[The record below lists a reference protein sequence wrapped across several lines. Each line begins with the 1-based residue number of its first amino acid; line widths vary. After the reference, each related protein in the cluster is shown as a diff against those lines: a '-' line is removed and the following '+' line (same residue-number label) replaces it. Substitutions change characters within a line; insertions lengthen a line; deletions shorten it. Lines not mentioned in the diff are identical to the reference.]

1 MKIIR
6 ERGLLCYCAT
16 LFLIGKHIHFGDNKS
31 CFLSLVILFLFIFA
45 EESNTIYDMKQVS
58 KITLCL
64 LCVAMALTGCRDKV
78 QSKADTAN
86 QQAAVSQ
93 SMKRI
98 SKVEKQGD
106 MRQYDVADKQRITDF
121 IPKGYKLFE
130 KISGDLNKD
139 GLEDCVLIIK
149 ATRKDG
155 FERDYE
161 GKLIDRNRRG
171 IIVLFSEE
179 KGYKVAVKN
188 YNCFSS
194 ENEDGGNYFSPEL
207 GVIIKDS
214 KLYLHYYHGRYG
226 YWEYCFRY
234 QNLDFMLIGY
244 EASHDR
250 GPVVL
255 FKTSINFLTGVEY
268 DDENINAYNF
278 NADSDDDSEID
289 EVFKRT
295 VVKLKK
301 KPLMKLSEIED
312 FDELKY

>member
-1 MKIIR
+1 
-6 ERGLLCYCAT
+6 
-16 LFLIGKHIHFGDNKS
+16 
-31 CFLSLVILFLFIFA
+31 
-45 EESNTIYDMKQVS
+45 MKQVS
-58 KITLCL
+58 KIILCL
-64 LCVAMALTGCRDKV
+64 LCMAMPLTGCRDKV
-78 QSKADTAN
+78 QSKADAADP
-86 QQAAVSQ
+86 QAAERQ

-98 SKVEKQGD
+98 SKVEKQGN
-106 MRQYDVADKQRITDF
+106 MHQYDVADQQQITDF

-161 GKLIDRNRRG
+161 GRLIDRNRRG

-234 QNLDFMLIGY
+234 QNSDFMLIGY

-255 FKTSINFLTGVEY
+255 FKTSINFLTGIEY

-312 FDELKY
+312 FDELRFE

>member
-1 MKIIR
+1 
-6 ERGLLCYCAT
+6 
-16 LFLIGKHIHFGDNKS
+16 
-31 CFLSLVILFLFIFA
+31 
-45 EESNTIYDMKQVS
+45 MKQVC
-58 KITLCL
+58 KIILCL

-78 QSKADTAN
+78 RSKTDAAGPQT
-86 QQAAVSQ
+86 AVSQ

-106 MRQYDVADKQRITDF
+106 MHQYDVADQQRITDF

-155 FERDYE
+155 FVKNSFD
-161 GKLIDRNRRG
+161 KVVDRNRRG
-171 IIVLFSEE
+171 IIILFTE
-179 KGYKVAVKN
+179 KDGYKLASKN

-194 ENEDGGNYFSPEL
+194 ENEEGGVYYAPEL
-207 GVIIKDS
+207 WVEERKGN
-214 KLYLHYYHGRYG
+214 LYLRYCHGRYG

-234 QNLDFMLIGY
+234 QGSDFMLIGY
-244 EASHDR
+244 EATYNR
-250 GPVVL
+250 GPLVL
-255 FKTSINFLTGVEY
+255 GKTSINFLTGVEY
-268 DDENINAYNF
+268 DDENINADKF
-278 NADSDDDSEID
+278 DADSDDDPVDD

-312 FDELKY
+312 FDDLKLN

>member
-1 MKIIR
+1 MNKTTVV
-6 ERGLLCYCAT
+6 GLLLAV
-16 LFLIGKHIHFGDNKS
+16 FM
-31 CFLSLVILFLFIFA
+31 LS
-45 EESNTIYDMKQVS
+45 
-58 KITLCL
+58 
-64 LCVAMALTGCRDKV
+64 GCREKV
-78 QSKADTAN
+78 RSKADTAN
-86 QQAAVSQ
+86 PQAAVSQ

-106 MRQYDVADKQRITDF
+106 MRQYEVADQKRITDF

-130 KISGDLNKD
+130 KISGDLNND
-139 GLEDCVLIIK
+139 GLDDCVLIIK

-155 FERDYE
+155 FVKDFKDEVV
-161 GKLIDRNRRG
+161 DRNRRG
-171 IIVLFSEE
+171 IIILFTE
-179 KGYKVAVKN
+179 KDGYKLASKN

-194 ENEDGGNYFSPEL
+194 ENEDGGVYFSPEL

-234 QNLDFMLIGY
+234 QNSDFMLIGY

>member
-1 MKIIR
+1 
-6 ERGLLCYCAT
+6 
-16 LFLIGKHIHFGDNKS
+16 
-31 CFLSLVILFLFIFA
+31 
-45 EESNTIYDMKQVS
+45 MKQVS
-58 KITLCL
+58 KIILCL
-64 LCVAMALTGCRDKV
+64 LCMAMALTGCRDKV
-78 QSKADTAN
+78 RSKADTADP
-86 QQAAVSQ
+86 QAAVSQ

-106 MRQYDVADKQRITDF
+106 MHQYDVADKQRITDF

-149 ATRKDG
+149 ATCKDG
-155 FERDYE
+155 FVKDFKDEVV
-161 GKLIDRNRRG
+161 DRNRRG
-171 IIVLFSEE
+171 IIILFTE
-179 KGYKVAVKN
+179 KDGYKLASKN

-194 ENEDGGNYFSPEL
+194 ENEDGGVYFSPEL

-234 QNLDFMLIGY
+234 QNSDFMLIGY

-250 GPVVL
+250 GPIVL

-278 NADSDDDSEID
+278 NDDSDDDSEID

-295 VVKLKK
+295 VVKLKN

>member
-1 MKIIR
+1 MVIIKGVFCR
-6 ERGLLCYCAT
+6 LLS
-16 LFLIGKHIHFGDNKS
+16 F
-31 CFLSLVILFLFIFA
+31 FLSIFA
-45 EESNTIYDMKQVS
+45 DESNTIYDMKQVS

-64 LCVAMALTGCRDKV
+64 LCVAMALTGCRDKAR
-78 QSKADTAN
+78 SKADAADP
-86 QQAAVSQ
+86 QAAVRQ

-155 FERDYE
+155 FVKNSFD
-161 GKLIDRNRRG
+161 KVVDRNRRG
-171 IIVLFSEE
+171 IIILFTE
-179 KGYKVAVKN
+179 KDGYKLASKN

-234 QNLDFMLIGY
+234 QNSDFMLIGY

>member
-1 MKIIR
+1 MVIIK
-6 ERGLLCYCAT
+6 GVFCLL
-16 LFLIGKHIHFGDNKS
+16 LSF
-31 CFLSLVILFLFIFA
+31 FLSIFA
-45 EESNTIYDMKQVS
+45 GESNTIYDMKQVS

-64 LCVAMALTGCRDKV
+64 LCVAMMLTGCRDKV
-78 QSKADTAN
+78 RSKADTADP
-86 QQAAVSQ
+86 QAAVSQ

-106 MRQYDVADKQRITDF
+106 MHQYDVADKQRITDF

-234 QNLDFMLIGY
+234 QNPDFMLIGY

>member
-1 MKIIR
+1 MVIIK
-6 ERGLLCYCAT
+6 GVFCLL
-16 LFLIGKHIHFGDNKS
+16 LSF
-31 CFLSLVILFLFIFA
+31 FLSIFA
-45 EESNTIYDMKQVS
+45 GESNTIYDMKQVS

-64 LCVAMALTGCRDKV
+64 LCVAMMLTGCRDKV
-78 QSKADTAN
+78 RSKADTADP
-86 QQAAVSQ
+86 QAAVSQ

-106 MRQYDVADKQRITDF
+106 MHQYDVADQQQITDF

-139 GLEDCVLIIK
+139 GLDDCVLIIK

-234 QNLDFMLIGY
+234 QNSDFMLIGY

>member
-1 MKIIR
+1 M
-6 ERGLLCYCAT
+6 LS
-16 LFLIGKHIHFGDNKS
+16 F
-31 CFLSLVILFLFIFA
+31 FLSIFA
-45 EESNTIYDMKQVS
+45 DESNTIYDMKQVS

-78 QSKADTAN
+78 QSKADTADP
-86 QQAAVSQ
+86 QAAVSQ

-106 MRQYDVADKQRITDF
+106 MHQYDVADQQQITDF

-234 QNLDFMLIGY
+234 QNPDFMLIGY

-255 FKTSINFLTGVEY
+255 FKMSINFLTGIEY

-312 FDELKY
+312 FDELRFE

>member
-1 MKIIR
+1 
-6 ERGLLCYCAT
+6 
-16 LFLIGKHIHFGDNKS
+16 
-31 CFLSLVILFLFIFA
+31 
-45 EESNTIYDMKQVS
+45 MKQVS
-58 KITLCL
+58 KIILCL
-64 LCVAMALTGCRDKV
+64 LCMAMALTGCRDKV
-78 QSKADTAN
+78 RSKADTADP
-86 QQAAVSQ
+86 QAAVSQ

-155 FERDYE
+155 FVKNSFD
-161 GKLIDRNRRG
+161 KVVDRNRRG
-171 IIVLFSEE
+171 IIILFTE
-179 KGYKVAVKN
+179 KDGYKLASKN

-194 ENEDGGNYFSPEL
+194 ENEEGGVYYVPEL
-207 GVIIKDS
+207 WVEERKGN
-214 KLYLHYYHGRYG
+214 LYLRYCHGRYG

-234 QNLDFMLIGY
+234 QGSDFMLIGY
-244 EASHDR
+244 EATYNH
-250 GPVVL
+250 GPLVL
-255 FKTSINFLTGVEY
+255 GKTSINFLTGVEY
-268 DDENINAYNF
+268 DDENINADKF
-278 NADSDDDSEID
+278 DADSDDDPVAD

-301 KPLMKLSEIED
+301 KPLIKLSEIED
-312 FDELKY
+312 FDELRFE

>member
-1 MKIIR
+1 MIIKGVFCR
-6 ERGLLCYCAT
+6 LLS
-16 LFLIGKHIHFGDNKS
+16 F
-31 CFLSLVILFLFIFA
+31 FLSIFA
-45 EESNTIYDMKQVS
+45 GESNTIYDMKQVS
-58 KITLCL
+58 KITICL
-64 LCVAMALTGCRDKV
+64 FCVAITLTGCRDKV
-78 QSKADTAN
+78 RSKVDAADL
-86 QQAAVSQ
+86 QAAVSQ

-106 MRQYDVADKQRITDF
+106 MHQYDVADQQQITDF

-171 IIVLFSEE
+171 IIILFTE
-179 KGYKVAVKN
+179 KNGYKLASKN

-207 GVIIKDS
+207 WVEERKGN
-214 KLYLHYYHGRYG
+214 LYLRYCHGRYG

-234 QNLDFMLIGY
+234 QNSDFMLIGY
-244 EASHDR
+244 EVSHDR

-255 FKTSINFLTGVEY
+255 FKTSINFLTGIVY
-268 DDENINAYNF
+268 DDENINADKYD
-278 NADSDDDSEID
+278 ADSDDDSEID

-312 FDELKY
+312 FDELRFE

>member
-6 ERGLLCYCAT
+6 KRSLLRYCAT
-16 LFLIGKHIHFGDNKS
+16 LFLISKHIKFGDNKR
-31 CFLSLVILFLFIFA
+31 CFLSFVILFLFIFA
-45 EESNTIYDMKQVS
+45 DESNTIYDMKQVS

-64 LCVAMALTGCRDKV
+64 LCVAMALAGCRDKV

-139 GLEDCVLIIK
+139 GLDDCVLIIK

-194 ENEDGGNYFSPEL
+194 ENEDGGVYFAPYLS
-207 GVIIKDS
+207 IDIRNS
-214 KLYLHYYHGRYG
+214 KLFVHYAHGRYG

-234 QNLDFMLIGY
+234 QDSDFMLIGY
-244 EASHDR
+244 ESLGSQ
-250 GPVVL
+250 GPTALGKV
-255 FKTSINFLTGVEY
+255 SINFLTGVRY
-268 DDENINAYNF
+268 DDDNVNKY
-278 NADSDDDSEID
+278 DDDAEEKFVRKVI
-289 EVFKRT
+289 
-295 VVKLKK
+295 KLKK
-301 KPLMKLSEIED
+301 EPLKKLSEIDD
-312 FDELKY
+312 FDELEIERLNTDD

>member
-1 MKIIR
+1 MNKTTVV
-6 ERGLLCYCAT
+6 GL
-16 LFLIGKHIHFGDNKS
+16 I
-31 CFLSLVILFLFIFA
+31 LVIFML
-45 EESNTIYDMKQVS
+45 S
-58 KITLCL
+58 
-64 LCVAMALTGCRDKV
+64 GCRDKV
-78 QSKADTAN
+78 RSKADTAN
-86 QQAAVSQ
+86 PQAAVRQ

-139 GLEDCVLIIK
+139 GLDDCVLIIK

-194 ENEDGGNYFSPEL
+194 ENEDGGVYFAPYLS
-207 GVIIKDS
+207 IDIRNS
-214 KLYLHYYHGRYG
+214 KLFVHYAHGRYG

-234 QNLDFMLIGY
+234 QGSDFMLIGY
-244 EASHDR
+244 EATYNH
-250 GPVVL
+250 GPLVL
-255 FKTSINFLTGVEY
+255 GKTSINFLTGVEY
-268 DDENINAYNF
+268 DDENINADKF
-278 NADSDDDSEID
+278 DADSDDDPVAD

-312 FDELKY
+312 FDDLKLN

>member
-1 MKIIR
+1 MIIKGVFCR
-6 ERGLLCYCAT
+6 LLS
-16 LFLIGKHIHFGDNKS
+16 F
-31 CFLSLVILFLFIFA
+31 FLSIFA
-45 EESNTIYDMKQVS
+45 GESNTIYDMKQVS
-58 KITLCL
+58 KIILCL
-64 LCVAMALTGCRDKV
+64 LCVAMALAGCRDKV
-78 QSKADTAN
+78 RSKVDAADL
-86 QQAAVSQ
+86 QAAVSQ

-106 MRQYDVADKQRITDF
+106 MHQYDVADQQQITDF

-171 IIVLFSEE
+171 IIILFTE
-179 KGYKVAVKN
+179 KNGYKLASKN

-207 GVIIKDS
+207 WVEERKGN
-214 KLYLHYYHGRYG
+214 LYLRYCHGRYG

-234 QNLDFMLIGY
+234 QNSDFMLIGY
-244 EASHDR
+244 EVSHDR

-255 FKTSINFLTGVEY
+255 FKTSINFLTGIVY
-268 DDENINAYNF
+268 DDENINADKYD
-278 NADSDDDSEID
+278 ADSDDDSEID

-312 FDELKY
+312 FDELRFE

>member
-1 MKIIR
+1 MIIKGVFCR
-6 ERGLLCYCAT
+6 LLS
-16 LFLIGKHIHFGDNKS
+16 F
-31 CFLSLVILFLFIFA
+31 FLSIFA
-45 EESNTIYDMKQVS
+45 DESNTIYDMKQVS

-64 LCVAMALTGCRDKV
+64 LCVAMVLTGCHDKV
-78 QSKADTAN
+78 RSKADTAN
-86 QQAAVSQ
+86 HQAAVSQ

-171 IIVLFSEE
+171 IIILFTE
-179 KGYKVAVKN
+179 KDGYKLASKN

-194 ENEDGGNYFSPEL
+194 ENEEGGVYYAPEL
-207 GVIIKDS
+207 WVEERKGN
-214 KLYLHYYHGRYG
+214 LYLRYCHGRYG

-234 QNLDFMLIGY
+234 QGSDFMLIGY
-244 EASHDR
+244 EATYNR
-250 GPVVL
+250 GPLVL
-255 FKTSINFLTGVEY
+255 GKTSINFLTGVEY
-268 DDENINAYNF
+268 DDENINADKF
-278 NADSDDDSEID
+278 DADSDDDPVAD

-301 KPLMKLSEIED
+301 KPLIKLSEIED
-312 FDELKY
+312 FDELRFE

>member
-1 MKIIR
+1 MIIKGVFCR
-6 ERGLLCYCAT
+6 LLS
-16 LFLIGKHIHFGDNKS
+16 F
-31 CFLSLVILFLFIFA
+31 FLSIFA
-45 EESNTIYDMKQVS
+45 DESNTIYDMKQVS
-58 KITLCL
+58 KITICL

-78 QSKADTAN
+78 RSKADAADL
-86 QQAAVSQ
+86 QAAVSQ

-106 MRQYDVADKQRITDF
+106 MHQYDVADQQQITDF

-139 GLEDCVLIIK
+139 GLDDCVLIIK

-171 IIVLFSEE
+171 IIILFTE
-179 KGYKVAVKN
+179 KEGYKLASKN

-234 QNLDFMLIGY
+234 QNSDFMLIGY

-278 NADSDDDSEID
+278 NDDSDDDSEID

-312 FDELKY
+312 FDEFKF

>member
-1 MKIIR
+1 M
-6 ERGLLCYCAT
+6 LS
-16 LFLIGKHIHFGDNKS
+16 F
-31 CFLSLVILFLFIFA
+31 FLSIFA
-45 EESNTIYDMKQVS
+45 DESNTIYDMKQVS
-58 KITLCL
+58 KIILCL
-64 LCVAMALTGCRDKV
+64 LCVAMALAGCRDKV
-78 QSKADTAN
+78 RSKADAADP
-86 QQAAVSQ
+86 QAAVRQ

-106 MRQYDVADKQRITDF
+106 MHQYDVADKQRITDF

-171 IIVLFSEE
+171 IIILFTE
-179 KGYKVAVKN
+179 KNGYKLASKN

-194 ENEDGGNYFSPEL
+194 ENEDGGNYYAPEL
-207 GVIIKDS
+207 WVEERKGN
-214 KLYLHYYHGRYG
+214 LYLRYCHGRYG

-234 QNLDFMLIGY
+234 QNSDFMLIGY

>member
-1 MKIIR
+1 MIIKAVFCR
-6 ERGLLCYCAT
+6 LLY
-16 LFLIGKHIHFGDNKS
+16 F
-31 CFLSLVILFLFIFA
+31 FLFIFA
-45 EESNTIYDMKQVS
+45 DESNTIYDMKQVS
-58 KITLCL
+58 KIILCL
-64 LCVAMALTGCRDKV
+64 LCMAMALTGCRDKV
-78 QSKADTAN
+78 RSKADTADP
-86 QQAAVSQ
+86 QAAVSQ

-106 MRQYDVADKQRITDF
+106 MHQYDVADRQRITDF

-194 ENEDGGNYFSPEL
+194 ENEEGGVYCAPYLSIDIRN
-207 GVIIKDS
+207 S
-214 KLYLHYYHGRYG
+214 KLFVHYAHGRYG
-226 YWEYCFRY
+226 YWEYCFHY
-234 QNLDFMLIGY
+234 QDSDFMLIGY
-244 EASHDR
+244 ESFGSQ
-250 GPVVL
+250 GPTALGKV
-255 FKTSINFLTGVEY
+255 SINFLTGVRY
-268 DDENINAYNF
+268 DDDNVNKY
-278 NADSDDDSEID
+278 DDDAEEKFVRKVI
-289 EVFKRT
+289 
-295 VVKLKK
+295 KLKK
-301 KPLMKLSEIED
+301 EPLKKLSEIDD
-312 FDELKY
+312 FDELEIERLNTDD

>member
-1 MKIIR
+1 MIIKAVFCR
-6 ERGLLCYCAT
+6 LLS
-16 LFLIGKHIHFGDNKS
+16 F
-31 CFLSLVILFLFIFA
+31 FLSIFA
-45 EESNTIYDMKQVS
+45 DESNTIYDMKQVS
-58 KITLCL
+58 KIILCL
-64 LCVAMALTGCRDKV
+64 LCMAITLTGCRDKV
-78 QSKADTAN
+78 RSKADTADP
-86 QQAAVSQ
+86 QVAVSQ

-106 MRQYDVADKQRITDF
+106 MRQYDVADRQRITDF

-139 GLEDCVLIIK
+139 GLDDCVLIIK

-171 IIVLFSEE
+171 IIILFTE
-179 KGYKVAVKN
+179 KDGYKLASKN

-234 QNLDFMLIGY
+234 QNSDFMLIGY

-268 DDENINAYNF
+268 DDESINADNF
-278 NADSDDDSEID
+278 NDDSEDDSELD

>member
-1 MKIIR
+1 M
-6 ERGLLCYCAT
+6 LS
-16 LFLIGKHIHFGDNKS
+16 F
-31 CFLSLVILFLFIFA
+31 FLSIFA
-45 EESNTIYDMKQVS
+45 DESNTIYDMKQVS
-58 KITLCL
+58 KIILCL
-64 LCVAMALTGCRDKV
+64 LCVAMALAGCRDKV
-78 QSKADTAN
+78 QSKADAADP
-86 QQAAVSQ
+86 QAAVRQ

-106 MRQYDVADKQRITDF
+106 MHQYDVADQQQITDF

-234 QNLDFMLIGY
+234 QNPDFMLIGY

-255 FKTSINFLTGVEY
+255 FKTSINFLTGIEY

-312 FDELKY
+312 FDELRFE

>member
-1 MKIIR
+1 M
-6 ERGLLCYCAT
+6 LS
-16 LFLIGKHIHFGDNKS
+16 F
-31 CFLSLVILFLFIFA
+31 FLSIFA
-45 EESNTIYDMKQVS
+45 DESNTIYDMKQVS

-78 QSKADTAN
+78 QSKADTADP
-86 QQAAVSQ
+86 QAAVSQ

-106 MRQYDVADKQRITDF
+106 MHQYDVADQQQITDF

-234 QNLDFMLIGY
+234 QNPDFMLIGY

-255 FKTSINFLTGVEY
+255 FKTSINFLTGIEY

-312 FDELKY
+312 FDELRFE

>member
-1 MKIIR
+1 MIIKAVFCR
-6 ERGLLCYCAT
+6 LLS
-16 LFLIGKHIHFGDNKS
+16 F
-31 CFLSLVILFLFIFA
+31 FLSIFA
-45 EESNTIYDMKQVS
+45 DESNTIDDMKQVS
-58 KITLCL
+58 KIILCL
-64 LCVAMALTGCRDKV
+64 LCMAMALTGCRDKV
-78 QSKADTAN
+78 RSKADTADP
-86 QQAAVSQ
+86 QAAVSQ

-139 GLEDCVLIIK
+139 GLDDCVLIIK

-226 YWEYCFRY
+226 YWDYCFRY
-234 QNLDFMLIGY
+234 QNSDFMLIGY

-250 GPVVL
+250 GPVIL

>member
-1 MKIIR
+1 MVRK
-6 ERGLLCYCAT
+6 GLFCL
-16 LFLIGKHIHFGDNKS
+16 LLSF
-31 CFLSLVILFLFIFA
+31 FLSIFA
-45 EESNTIYDMKQVS
+45 DESNTIYDMKQVS
-58 KITLCL
+58 KIILCL
-64 LCVAMALTGCRDKV
+64 LCVAMVLTGCRDKV
-78 QSKADTAN
+78 RSKADAADP
-86 QQAAVSQ
+86 QAAVSQ

-106 MRQYDVADKQRITDF
+106 MHQYDVADQQRITDF

-171 IIVLFSEE
+171 IIILFTE
-179 KGYKVAVKN
+179 KNGYKLASKN

-207 GVIIKDS
+207 WVEERKGN
-214 KLYLHYYHGRYG
+214 LYLRYCHGRYG

-234 QNLDFMLIGY
+234 QNSDFMLIGY
-244 EASHDR
+244 EVSHDR

-255 FKTSINFLTGVEY
+255 FKTSINFLTGIVY
-268 DDENINAYNF
+268 DDENINADKYD
-278 NADSDDDSEID
+278 ADSDDDSEID

-312 FDELKY
+312 FDELRFE

>member
-1 MKIIR
+1 M
-6 ERGLLCYCAT
+6 LS
-16 LFLIGKHIHFGDNKS
+16 F
-31 CFLSLVILFLFIFA
+31 FLSIFA
-45 EESNTIYDMKQVS
+45 GESNTIYDMKQVS

-64 LCVAMALTGCRDKV
+64 LCVAMMLTGCRDKV
-78 QSKADTAN
+78 RSKADTADP
-86 QQAAVSQ
+86 QAAVSQ

-139 GLEDCVLIIK
+139 GLDDCVLIIK

-234 QNLDFMLIGY
+234 QNSDFMLIGY

>member
-1 MKIIR
+1 
-6 ERGLLCYCAT
+6 
-16 LFLIGKHIHFGDNKS
+16 
-31 CFLSLVILFLFIFA
+31 
-45 EESNTIYDMKQVS
+45 MKQVS
-58 KITLCL
+58 KIILCL
-64 LCVAMALTGCRDKV
+64 LCMAMVLTGCRDKV
-78 QSKADTAN
+78 RSKADTADP
-86 QQAAVSQ
+86 QAAVSQ

-98 SKVEKQGD
+98 SKVEKQRD
-106 MRQYDVADKQRITDF
+106 MHQYDVADQQQITDF

-171 IIVLFSEE
+171 IIILFTE
-179 KGYKVAVKN
+179 KDGYKLASKN

-234 QNLDFMLIGY
+234 QNSDFMLIGY

-255 FKTSINFLTGVEY
+255 FKTSINFLTGIVY
-268 DDENINAYNF
+268 DDENINADKYD
-278 NADSDDDSEID
+278 ADSDDDSEID

-312 FDELKY
+312 FDELRFE

>member
-1 MKIIR
+1 
-6 ERGLLCYCAT
+6 
-16 LFLIGKHIHFGDNKS
+16 
-31 CFLSLVILFLFIFA
+31 
-45 EESNTIYDMKQVS
+45 MKQVC
-58 KITLCL
+58 KIILCL

-78 QSKADTAN
+78 RLKADTADP
-86 QQAAVSQ
+86 QAAVSQ

-106 MRQYDVADKQRITDF
+106 MHQYDVADKQRITDF

-155 FERDYE
+155 FVKDFKDEVV
-161 GKLIDRNRRG
+161 DRNRRG
-171 IIVLFSEE
+171 IIILFTE
-179 KGYKVAVKN
+179 KDGYKLASKN

-194 ENEDGGNYFSPEL
+194 ENEDGGVYFSPEL

-234 QNLDFMLIGY
+234 QDSDFMLIGY
-244 EASHDR
+244 ESIGSH
-250 GPVVL
+250 GPTVL
-255 FKTSINFLTGVEY
+255 GKVSINFLTGVRY
-268 DDENINAYNF
+268 DDDNINKY
-278 NADSDDDSEID
+278 DDDAEEKFVRKVI
-289 EVFKRT
+289 
-295 VVKLKK
+295 KLKK
-301 KPLMKLSEIED
+301 EPLKKLSEIDD
-312 FDELKY
+312 FDELEIERLNTDD

>member
-1 MKIIR
+1 M
-6 ERGLLCYCAT
+6 LS
-16 LFLIGKHIHFGDNKS
+16 F
-31 CFLSLVILFLFIFA
+31 FLSIFA
-45 EESNTIYDMKQVS
+45 GESNTIYDMKQVS

-64 LCVAMALTGCRDKV
+64 LCVAMMLTGCRDKV
-78 QSKADTAN
+78 RSKADTADP
-86 QQAAVSQ
+86 QAAVSQ

-106 MRQYDVADKQRITDF
+106 MHQYDVADQQQITDF

-139 GLEDCVLIIK
+139 GLDDCVLIIK

-234 QNLDFMLIGY
+234 QNSDFMLIGY

>member
-1 MKIIR
+1 MIIKAVFCR
-6 ERGLLCYCAT
+6 LLS
-16 LFLIGKHIHFGDNKS
+16 F
-31 CFLSLVILFLFIFA
+31 FLSIFA
-45 EESNTIYDMKQVS
+45 DESNTIYDMKQVS

-86 QQAAVSQ
+86 HQAAVSQ

-139 GLEDCVLIIK
+139 GLDDCVLIIK

-194 ENEDGGNYFSPEL
+194 ENEDGGVYFAPYLS
-207 GVIIKDS
+207 IDIRNS
-214 KLYLHYYHGRYG
+214 KLFVHYAHDRYG

-234 QNLDFMLIGY
+234 QYSDFMLIGY
-244 EASHDR
+244 ESLGSQ
-250 GPVVL
+250 GPTVL
-255 FKTSINFLTGVEY
+255 GKVSINFLTGVRY
-268 DDENINAYNF
+268 DDDNVNKY
-278 NADSDDDSEID
+278 DDDAEEKFVRKVI
-289 EVFKRT
+289 
-295 VVKLKK
+295 KLKK
-301 KPLMKLSEIED
+301 EPLKKLSEIDD
-312 FDELKY
+312 FDELEIEKLNTDD

>member
-1 MKIIR
+1 MVIIKGVFCR
-6 ERGLLCYCAT
+6 LLS
-16 LFLIGKHIHFGDNKS
+16 F
-31 CFLSLVILFLFIFA
+31 FLFIFA

-58 KITLCL
+58 KIILCL

-78 QSKADTAN
+78 RSKADTADP
-86 QQAAVSQ
+86 QAAVSQ

-106 MRQYDVADKQRITDF
+106 MHQYDVADRQRITDF

-234 QNLDFMLIGY
+234 QNSDFMLIGY

>member
-1 MKIIR
+1 
-6 ERGLLCYCAT
+6 
-16 LFLIGKHIHFGDNKS
+16 
-31 CFLSLVILFLFIFA
+31 
-45 EESNTIYDMKQVS
+45 MKQVS
-58 KITLCL
+58 KIILCL
-64 LCVAMALTGCRDKV
+64 LCVAMVLTGCRDKV
-78 QSKADTAN
+78 RSKADTAN
-86 QQAAVSQ
+86 HQAAVSQ

-106 MRQYDVADKQRITDF
+106 MHQYDVADKQRITDF

-139 GLEDCVLIIK
+139 GLDDCVLIIK

-194 ENEDGGNYFSPEL
+194 ENEDGGVYFAPYLS
-207 GVIIKDS
+207 IDIRNS
-214 KLYLHYYHGRYG
+214 KLFVHYAHGRYG

-234 QNLDFMLIGY
+234 QDSDFMLIGY
-244 EASHDR
+244 ESFGSQ
-250 GPVVL
+250 GPTALGKV
-255 FKTSINFLTGVEY
+255 SINFLTGVRY
-268 DDENINAYNF
+268 DDDNVNKY
-278 NADSDDDSEID
+278 DDDAEEKFVRKVI
-289 EVFKRT
+289 
-295 VVKLKK
+295 KLKK
-301 KPLMKLSEIED
+301 EPLKKLSEIDD
-312 FDELKY
+312 FDELEIERLNTDD

>member
-1 MKIIR
+1 
-6 ERGLLCYCAT
+6 
-16 LFLIGKHIHFGDNKS
+16 
-31 CFLSLVILFLFIFA
+31 
-45 EESNTIYDMKQVS
+45 MKQVS

-64 LCVAMALTGCRDKV
+64 LCMAMALTGCRDKV
-78 QSKADTAN
+78 RSKADTADP
-86 QQAAVSQ
+86 QSAVSQ

-139 GLEDCVLIIK
+139 GLDDCVLIIK

-155 FERDYE
+155 FVKNSFD
-161 GKLIDRNRRG
+161 KVVDRNRRG
-171 IIVLFSEE
+171 IIILFTE
-179 KGYKVAVKN
+179 KDGYKLASKN

-234 QNLDFMLIGY
+234 QNSDFMLIGY

-250 GPVVL
+250 GPVAL
-255 FKTSINFLTGVEY
+255 FKTSINFLIGVEY

>member
-1 MKIIR
+1 
-6 ERGLLCYCAT
+6 
-16 LFLIGKHIHFGDNKS
+16 
-31 CFLSLVILFLFIFA
+31 
-45 EESNTIYDMKQVS
+45 MKQVS
-58 KITLCL
+58 KIILCL
-64 LCVAMALTGCRDKV
+64 LCVAIVLTGCRDKV
-78 QSKADTAN
+78 RSKADTAN
-86 QQAAVSQ
+86 HQAAVSQ

-106 MRQYDVADKQRITDF
+106 MHQYDVADKQRITDF

-155 FERDYE
+155 FVKNSFD
-161 GKLIDRNRRG
+161 KVVDRNRRG
-171 IIVLFSEE
+171 IIILFTE
-179 KGYKVAVKN
+179 KDGYKLASKN

-234 QNLDFMLIGY
+234 QNSDFMLIGY

>member
-1 MKIIR
+1 MNKTTVV
-6 ERGLLCYCAT
+6 GLLLTVFMLVGCCDKTWCIGFAAD
-16 LFLIGKHIHFGDNKS
+16 FLVVTPQPMKKNPGSMIIDKGSHIS
-31 CFLSLVILFLFIFA
+31 V
-45 EESNTIYDMKQVS
+45 
-58 KITLCL
+58 
-64 LCVAMALTGCRDKV
+64 TG
-78 QSKADTAN
+78 
-86 QQAAVSQ
+86 QQQ
-93 SMKRI
+93 IM
-98 SKVEKQGD
+98 G
-106 MRQYDVADKQRITDF
+106 F
-121 IPKGYKLFE
+121 IPKGYKLFD
-130 KISGDLNKD
+130 KVYGDLNKD
-139 GLEDCVLIIK
+139 GLMDCVLIIK
-149 ATRKDG
+149 ATRKDS
-155 FERDYE
+155 FVKNSFD
-161 GKLIDRNRRG
+161 KVVDRNRRG
-171 IIVLFSEE
+171 IIILFTE
-179 KGYKVAVKN
+179 KDGYKLASKN

-234 QNLDFMLIGY
+234 QNSDFMLIGY

-301 KPLMKLSEIED
+301 KPLMKLSGIED